1 MIGLNSPWGY
11 RGEIVKVYG
20 WSYEYL
26 LWGIS
31 WVNVQMMLSDAL
43 RTDDNS
49 QGDGDG
55 GEVVHRELKSKED
68 IKNYVKGL
76 L

>member
-31 WVNVQMMLSDAL
+31 WVNVQIMLSDAL
-43 RTDDNS
+43 RNDDNP
-49 QGDGDG
+49 GEGEK
-55 GEVVHRELKSKED
+55 GEVVNRELKSKED